1 MNGNDENRD
10 MYGRTTTYGLPLY
23 TDDTPSD
30 LRDGYNRAMMM
41 IDRLIHQME
50 ILIRENKGANQ

>member
-1 MNGNDENRD
+1 MSENDENRD

-30 LRDGYNRAMMM
+30 LRDGYNRAMVM
-41 IDRLIHQME
+41 IDRLIHQLETM
-50 ILIRENKGANQ
+50 IRESK